1 MASSIHTRQW
11 VLQNRPT
18 TTPMLDGPNA
28 TFKLVNTR
36 LEPLRS
42 SQVLLKA
49 KYFSNDAAQRVW
61 INASKDTGRLYVKP
75 VEIGEVM
82 RCSAIAEVIESRSTK
97 FPKGSLVKT
106 MNGWSE
112 FTVQDEDKCTALLDT
127 PGINV
132 THQLGAL
139 GIGGLTAYYGLV
151 DVAKTSKRDTVV
163 VSGAAGATGS
173 MAVQVAKKIIG
184 CEKVIGIAGTDEKCR
199 WVEKLGADKCLNYK
213 SESFEQDLANATE
226 GYVDVFFDNVAGNIL
241 DLMLTRMKMHGRI
254 AQCGAVAMYNK
265 LSEAMSLKNYGQL
278 ISNRLSVLGFIAFDY
293 LEMAPQVY
301 QLLTDAVNEGRLEV
315 DDANE
320 TMMVAEFENIPKI
333 WMMLYDGGNTGKLVT
348 KLE

>member
-1 MASSIHTRQW
+1 
-11 VLQNRPT
+11 
-18 TTPMLDGPNA
+18 MLDGPNA

-184 CEKVIGIAGTDEKCR
+184 CEKVGI
-199 WVEKLGADKCLNYK
+199 W
-213 SESFEQDLANATE
+213 
-226 GYVDVFFDNVAGNIL
+226 I
-241 DLMLTRMKMHGRI
+241 
-254 AQCGAVAMYNK
+254 
-265 LSEAMSLKNYGQL
+265 
-278 ISNRLSVLGFIAFDY
+278 
-293 LEMAPQVY
+293 
-301 QLLTDAVNEGRLEV
+301 
-315 DDANE
+315 
-320 TMMVAEFENIPKI
+320 
-333 WMMLYDGGNTGKLVT
+333 
-348 KLE
+348 